1 MSSAEA
7 TVTRY
12 ESPTGWYE
20 ATGAEP
26 AAVLRPYVRAYW
38 GREERSVRPVAR
50 LEVPYPD
57 VIVTIS
63 FGPEQRVDA
72 ASHSSFVA
80 GIHEAAARTVHDGY
94 VFGVQLALTP
104 LAAHALFRTP
114 MHALASRTV
123 ELDDVLGAEAGRLA
137 SRLYETPTWS
147 GRFEALDTFLGVRVA
162 EAAQAPA
169 EVAWAWRQLRR
180 TRGRYPIGRLTS
192 ELGWSRKRLVTQ
204 FRERVGLAPK
214 TFARVLRF
222 HHAVTL
228 LRSGGDR
235 GWCDLALD
243 CGYCDQAHF
252 NRDFRAF
259 AGMTP
264 TEFASRLS
272 PDDPG
277 VSGG

>member
-1 MSSAEA
+1 MSSREV

-20 ATGAEP
+20 ATWAEP
-26 AAVLRPYVRAYW
+26 AAPLRPYVRAYW

-63 FGPEQRVDA
+63 FGPEQRVGA
-72 ASHSSFVA
+72 ASHGSFAA
-80 GIHEAAARTVHDGY
+80 GIHQAAARTVHDGH
-94 VFGVQLALTP
+94 VFGLQLALTP

-123 ELDDVLGAEAGRLA
+123 DLDDVLGAEAGRLA
-137 SRLYETPTWS
+137 ARLSETPTWA
-147 GRFEALDTFLGVRVA
+147 GRFEALDVFLGVRIA

-180 TRGRYPIGRLTS
+180 TSGRYPVGRLTS

-214 TFARVLRF
+214 TVARVLRF
-222 HHAVTL
+222 HRAVTL
-228 LRSGGDR
+228 LRGD
-235 GWCDLALD
+235 GDLAWRDLAID
-243 CGYCDQAHF
+243 CGYYDQAHF
-252 NRDFRAF
+252 NRDFREF
-259 AGMTP
+259 AGVTP
-264 TEFASRLS
+264 TDFTRRLT

-277 VSGG
+277 VAG